1 MGLFDENKDDYK
13 GKKSLIIYF
22 SRADENYVSGTIRYI
37 DKGNTE
43 VIAEYIRDIVG
54 ADMFKVEPLIPYS
67 ADYKQCIEESKVRTR
82 SHDAPIKENVPD
94 ISSYD
99 VIYVGAPVY
108 LGGMP
113 EELFTAL
120 QGLDYTGKIIRP
132 FVTHEGSG
140 LSSIPNQLKDICTGA
155 KVESGIAITGST
167 VNSARGKIENWI

>member
-1 MGLFDENKDDYK
+1 MGTFGEIDEDYK

-22 SRADENYVSGTIRYI
+22 SRADENYVGGSMIYL

-54 ADMFKVEPLIPYS
+54 ADMFKVEPLEPYS
-67 ADYKQCIEESKVRTR
+67 ADYKKCIEESKERAR
-82 SHDAPIKENVPD
+82 SHNAPIKKEVPD
-94 ISSYD
+94 ISSYE
-99 VIYVGAPVY
+99 VIYVGSPVY

-120 QGLDYTGKIIRP
+120 KGLDYTGKIIRP

-140 LSSIPNQLKDICTGA
+140 ISGVPMQLKKICNGA
-155 KVESGIAITGST
+155 IITSGIAIRGAT
-167 VNSARGKIENWI
+167 VNSAKNQVEEWV